1 MNKKFW
7 ISIIIIIVQLTFAL
21 YLSSFIANDARI
33 PSHWNIRG
41 EIDGYTGKWTA
52 ILLFPGINALLF
64 IFMLILPIISV
75 RYRETSER
83 FSRMVPIIT
92 NIVIF
97 FFAIIHIYTLLLGAE
112 LVSATGSFIYYAI
125 GLMFILLGNVLPK
138 MPSSFFIGIRT
149 PWTLSSECV
158 WRKTHKVG
166 GICFV
171 INGLLMISIPAIWG
185 NNATAL
191 TIMFVLFLILILYSV
206 LYSFLLY
213 KRSEK
218 SK

>member
-7 ISIIIIIVQLTFAL
+7 ISIIIIIVQIVLAL
-21 YLSSFIANDARI
+21 YLSSFIPDDAKI

-41 EIDGYTGKWTA
+41 EIDGYTSKWTA
-52 ILLFPGINALLF
+52 ILLFPGINILMLM
-64 IFMLILPIISV
+64 IMLILPIISV
-75 RYRETSER
+75 RYRETPER
-83 FSRMVPIIT
+83 FSRMVPQIA

-112 LVSATGSFIYYAI
+112 LVSATGSFIFYAL
-125 GLMFILLGNVLPK
+125 GLMFILLGNILPK

-149 PWTLSSECV
+149 PWTLSSDYV

-171 INGLLMISIPAIWG
+171 LSGLFMIFVPAIWG
-185 NNATAL
+185 NNATAMI
-191 TIMFVLFLILILYSV
+191 IMSILFMALLLYSV
-206 LYSFLLY
+206 LYSFIIF
-213 KRSEK
+213 KKGER
-218 SK
+218 

>member
-7 ISIIIIIVQLTFAL
+7 ISIIIIIVQIALAL
-21 YLSSFIANDARI
+21 YLSSFIVNDAKI

-52 ILLFPGINALLF
+52 ILLFPGINIFML

-75 RYRETSER
+75 RYRETPER
-83 FSRMVPIIT
+83 FSQMVPIIT

-112 LVSATGSFIYYAI
+112 LVSATGSFIFYAL
-125 GLMFILLGNVLPK
+125 GLMFILLGNILPK

-149 PWTLSSECV
+149 PWTLSSEYV

-171 INGLLMISIPAIWG
+171 LSGLLMIFVPAIWG
-185 NNATAL
+185 NNATAMI
-191 TIMFVLFLILILYSV
+191 IMSVLFMALLLYSV
-206 LYSFLLY
+206 LYSFLLF
-213 KRSEK
+213 KKGEK
-218 SK
+218 Q

>member
-7 ISIIIIIVQLTFAL
+7 LSIIIIIVQIALAL
-21 YLSSFIANDARI
+21 YLSSFIADDARI

-52 ILLFPGINALLF
+52 ILLFPGINILMF
-64 IFMLILPIISV
+64 IIMLILPIISV
-75 RYRETSER
+75 RYRETPER
-83 FSRMVPIIT
+83 FSHMIPKIT

-97 FFAIIHIYTLLLGAE
+97 FFAIIHIYTLLLGAK
-112 LVSATGSFIYYAI
+112 LITNTGTFLYYSL
-125 GLMFILLGNVLPK
+125 GLMFILLGNILPK

-149 PWTLSSECV
+149 PWTLSSEHV

-171 INGLLMISIPAIWG
+171 MGGLLMIFIPAIWG
-185 NNATAL
+185 NHATAL
-191 TIMFVLFLILILYSV
+191 TIMFVLFITLILCPV
-206 LYSFLLY
+206 LYSFFLY
-213 KRSEK
+213 KKEERSK
-218 SK
+218 

>member
-7 ISIIIIIVQLTFAL
+7 ISIIIIIVQIALAL
-21 YLSSFIANDARI
+21 YLSSFIADDARI

-52 ILLFPGINALLF
+52 VLLFPGINILMFVIMLALPF
-64 IFMLILPIISV
+64 ISV
-75 RYRETSER
+75 RYRKTPER
-83 FSRMVPIIT
+83 FSHMVPLIT

-97 FFAIIHIYTLLLGAE
+97 FFAAIHIYTLLLGAK
-112 LVSATGSFIYYAI
+112 LVSATGSFIFYAL
-125 GLMFILLGNVLPK
+125 GLMFILLGNILPK

-149 PWTLSSECV
+149 PWTLSSEYV

-171 INGLLMISIPAIWG
+171 LSGLLMIFIPAIWG
-185 NNATAL
+185 NNATAMI
-191 TIMFVLFLILILYSV
+191 IMFILFIALLLYSV
-206 LYSFLLY
+206 LYSFILY
-213 KRSEK
+213 KKIEK
-218 SK
+218 

>member
-7 ISIIIIIVQLTFAL
+7 LSIIIIIVQIALAL
-21 YLSSFIANDARI
+21 YLSSFIADDARI

-52 ILLFPGINALLF
+52 ILLFPGINILMF
-64 IFMLILPIISV
+64 IIMLILPIISV
-75 RYRETSER
+75 RYRETPER
-83 FSRMVPIIT
+83 FSRMIPQIT

-112 LVSATGSFIYYAI
+112 LITNTGTFLYYSL
-125 GLMFILLGNVLPK
+125 GLMFILLGNILPK

-149 PWTLSSECV
+149 PWTLSSEHV

-171 INGLLMISIPAIWG
+171 MGGLLMIFIPAIWG
-185 NNATAL
+185 NHATAL
-191 TIMFVLFLILILYSV
+191 TIMFVLYITLILCPV
-206 LYSFLLY
+206 LYSFFLY
-213 KRSEK
+213 KKEERSK
-218 SK
+218 

>member
-7 ISIIIIIVQLTFAL
+7 LSIIIIIVQIALAL
-21 YLSSFIANDARI
+21 YLSSFIVDDARI
-33 PSHWNIRG
+33 PSHWNMRG

-52 ILLFPGINALLF
+52 VFLFPGINILMF
-64 IFMLILPIISV
+64 IIMLILPIISV
-75 RYRETSER
+75 RYRETPER
-83 FSRMVPIIT
+83 FSRMIPQIT

-112 LVSATGSFIYYAI
+112 LITNTGTFLYYAL
-125 GLMFILLGNVLPK
+125 GLMFILLGNILPK

-149 PWTLSSECV
+149 PWTLSSEHV
-158 WRKTHKVG
+158 WRKTHKIG

-171 INGLLMISIPAIWG
+171 ISGLLMIFISAIWG
-185 NNATAL
+185 NNSTAL
-191 TIMFVLFLILILYSV
+191 TIMFVLFITIILCPI

-213 KRSEK
+213 KKEERSK
-218 SK
+218 

>member
-7 ISIIIIIVQLTFAL
+7 LSIIIIIVQIVLAL
-21 YLSSFIANDARI
+21 YLSSFIANDAKI
-33 PSHWNIRG
+33 PSHWNFRG

-52 ILLFPGINALLF
+52 ILLFPGINIFML

-75 RYRETSER
+75 RYRKTPER
-83 FSRMVPIIT
+83 FSHMVPIIT

-149 PWTLSSECV
+149 PWTLSSEYV

-171 INGLLMISIPAIWG
+171 INGLLMIFIPAIWG
-185 NNATAL
+185 NNPMAL
-191 TIMFVLFLILILYSV
+191 TVMFVLFISLILYSV
-206 LYSFLLY
+206 LYSFIIY
-213 KRSEK
+213 KKEEK

>member
-7 ISIIIIIVQLTFAL
+7 ISIIIIIVQLTLAL

-112 LVSATGSFIYYAI
+112 LVSNTGSFLYYAL

-138 MPSSFFIGIRT
+138 MPSSFYIGIRT
-149 PWTLSSECV
+149 PWTLSSEYV
-158 WRKTHKVG
+158 WRKTHKIG

-171 INGLLMISIPAIWG
+171 ISGLLMIFIPAILG
-185 NNATAL
+185 NNATVL
-191 TIMFVLFLILILYSV
+191 TVMFVLFMSLVLYPV
-206 LYSFLLY
+206 LYSFILY
-213 KRSEK
+213 KKEEK
-218 SK
+218 

>member
-7 ISIIIIIVQLTFAL
+7 LSIIIIIVQLTLAL
-21 YLSSFIANDARI
+21 YLSSFIASDAKI

-52 ILLFPGINALLF
+52 ILLFPGINAFLF
-64 IFMLILPIISV
+64 ILMLILPIISV
-75 RYRETSER
+75 RYRETPAR

-112 LVSATGSFIYYAI
+112 LVSNTGSFLYYTL

-149 PWTLSSECV
+149 PWTLSSEYV
-158 WRKTHKVG
+158 WRKTHKIG

-171 INGLLMISIPAIWG
+171 ISELLMILIPAILG

-191 TIMFVLFLILILYSV
+191 TVMFVLFMSLVLYPV
-206 LYSFLLY
+206 LYSFILY
-213 KRSEK
+213 KKEEK
-218 SK
+218 

>member
-7 ISIIIIIVQLTFAL
+7 LSIIIIIVQLALAL
-21 YLSSFIANDARI
+21 YLSSFIADDARI

-52 ILLFPGINALLF
+52 ILLFPGIN
-64 IFMLILPIISV
+64 IIMFMIMLSLPFISV
-75 RYRETSER
+75 RYRKTPER
-83 FSRMVPIIT
+83 FSHMVPLIT

-97 FFAIIHIYTLLLGAE
+97 FFAVIHIYTLLLGAE
-112 LVSATGSFIYYAI
+112 LVSSTGCFIYYAL
-125 GLMFILLGNVLPK
+125 GLMFILLGNILPK

-149 PWTLSSECV
+149 PWTLSSEYV

-171 INGLLMISIPAIWG
+171 LSGLLMIFVPAVWG
-185 NNATAL
+185 NNATAMI
-191 TIMFVLFLILILYSV
+191 IMFILFMALLLYSV
-206 LYSFLLY
+206 LYSFILY
-213 KRSEK
+213 KKEEK
-218 SK
+218 NK

>member
-7 ISIIIIIVQLTFAL
+7 LSIIIIIVQIALAL
-21 YLSSFIANDARI
+21 YLSSFIADDARI

-52 ILLFPGINALLF
+52 ILLFPGINILM
-64 IFMLILPIISV
+64 FMIMLSLPFISV
-75 RYRETSER
+75 RYRKTPER
-83 FSRMVPIIT
+83 FSHMVPLIT

-97 FFAIIHIYTLLLGAE
+97 FFAVIHIYTLLLGAE
-112 LVSATGSFIYYAI
+112 LVSSTGCFIYYAL
-125 GLMFILLGNVLPK
+125 GLMFILLGNILPK

-149 PWTLSSECV
+149 PWTLSSEYV

-166 GICFV
+166 GVCFV
-171 INGLLMISIPAIWG
+171 LSGLLMIFIPAIWG

-191 TIMFVLFLILILYSV
+191 TIMFVLFISLILYSV
-206 LYSFLLY
+206 LYSFILF
-213 KRSEK
+213 KKEEK
-218 SK
+218 NK

>member
-7 ISIIIIIVQLTFAL
+7 LSIIIIIVQLTLAL
-21 YLSSFIANDARI
+21 YLSSFIASDAKI
-33 PSHWNIRG
+33 PSHWDIRG

-52 ILLFPGINALLF
+52 ILLFPGINAFLF
-64 IFMLILPIISV
+64 ILMLILPIISV
-75 RYRETSER
+75 RYRETPAR

-112 LVSATGSFIYYAI
+112 LVSNTGSFLYYTL

-149 PWTLSSECV
+149 PWTLSSEYV
-158 WRKTHKVG
+158 WRKTHKIG

-171 INGLLMISIPAIWG
+171 ISGLLMILIPAILG

-191 TIMFVLFLILILYSV
+191 TVMFVLFMSLVLYPV
-206 LYSFLLY
+206 LYSFILRVLHN
-213 KRSEK
+213 
-218 SK
+218 

>member
-7 ISIIIIIVQLTFAL
+7 LSIIIIIVQIVLAL
-21 YLSSFIANDARI
+21 YLSSFIANDAKI

-52 ILLFPGINALLF
+52 VLLFPGINALLF
-64 IFMLILPIISV
+64 ILMLTLPIISV
-75 RYRETSER
+75 RYRETPER
-83 FSRMVPIIT
+83 FSRMVPLIT
-92 NIVIF
+92 NIIIS

-112 LVSATGSFIYYAI
+112 LVSSTGCFIYYAL
-125 GLMFILLGNVLPK
+125 GLMFILLGNILPK

-149 PWTLSSECV
+149 PWTLSSEYV

-166 GICFV
+166 GVCFV
-171 INGLLMISIPAIWG
+171 LSGLLMIFIPAIWG
-185 NNATAL
+185 NNTTAL
-191 TIMFVLFLILILYSV
+191 TIMFVLFMALLLYSV

-213 KRSEK
+213 KKEGIK
-218 SK
+218 

>member
-7 ISIIIIIVQLTFAL
+7 LSIIIIIVQIALAL
-21 YLSSFIANDARI
+21 YLSSFIADDARV

-52 ILLFPGINALLF
+52 ILLFPGINILMF
-64 IFMLILPIISV
+64 IIMLSLPFISV
-75 RYRETSER
+75 RYRKTPER
-83 FSRMVPIIT
+83 FSHMVPLIT

-97 FFAIIHIYTLLLGAE
+97 FFAVIHIYTLLLGAK
-112 LVSATGSFIYYAI
+112 LVSFAGSFIFYAL
-125 GLMFILLGNVLPK
+125 GLMFILLGNILPK

-149 PWTLSSECV
+149 PWTLSSEYV

-166 GICFV
+166 GVCFALS
-171 INGLLMISIPAIWG
+171 GLLMIFIPAIWG

-191 TIMFVLFLILILYSV
+191 TIMFVLFISLILYSV
-206 LYSFLLY
+206 LYSFILF
-213 KRSEK
+213 KKEEK
-218 SK
+218 NK

>member
-7 ISIIIIIVQLTFAL
+7 LSIIIIIVQIALAL
-21 YLSSFIANDARI
+21 YLSSFIADDARI

-52 ILLFPGINALLF
+52 ILLFPGINILMF
-64 IFMLILPIISV
+64 IIMLILPIISV
-75 RYRETSER
+75 RYRETPER
-83 FSRMVPIIT
+83 FSRMIPQIT

-112 LVSATGSFIYYAI
+112 LITNTGTFLYYSL
-125 GLMFILLGNVLPK
+125 GLMFILLGNILPK

-149 PWTLSSECV
+149 PWTLSSEHV

-171 INGLLMISIPAIWG
+171 MGGLLMIFIPAIWG
-185 NNATAL
+185 NHATAL
-191 TIMFVLFLILILYSV
+191 TIMFVLFITLILCPV
-206 LYSFLLY
+206 LYSFFLY
-213 KRSEK
+213 KKEERSK
-218 SK
+218 